1 MANELVKY
9 IPLETKLAV
18 LDELFPA
25 RREAPALTRKEK
37 KALALR
43 ERLNRELR
51 ECLGLNSVTGSGGGA
66 VCTCGPGGVV
76 DLPRVC
82 AVHDKPYVAR
92 YVMGTDG
99 RFRHAQT
106 IKVTRALWRGQYE
119 GNENRCRVPNADLD
133 DECCAWCGAHGP
145 GPVFCP
151 TCNAEICYGLTAE
164 RYFRCRKSC
173 KNEGR
178 LGRPTATIQEGLRP
192 EIGGE

>member
-25 RREAPALTRKEK
+25 RRQSPALTRKEEK
-37 KALALR
+37 TLA
-43 ERLNRELR
+43 
-51 ECLGLNSVTGSGGGA
+51 A
-66 VCTCGPGGVV
+66 ACTCSPGGVV

-92 YVMGTDG
+92 YVMGADG
-99 RFRHAQT
+99 RFRHGQT

-119 GNENRCRVPNADLD
+119 GNENRCVVDSTDID
-133 DECCAWCGAHGP
+133 DESCAWCGAHGR
-145 GPVFCP
+145 GGVLCP
-151 TCNAEICYGLTAE
+151 NCNAEVCRGRMAD
-164 RYFRCRKSC
+164 RYFRCRESC
-173 KNEGR
+173 KGK
-178 LGRPTATIQEGLRP
+178 GTAVRAAWAREGLRP